1 MICFCGKELI
11 HSGDHM
17 YDECGYE
24 GNGIVS
30 NLTCPND
37 DCEVEIVFAHRKLE
51 DADNNQGKTEATQK
65 A

>member
-11 HSGDHM
+11 HTGDHM

-51 DADNNQGKTEATQK
+51 EDADSN
-65 A
+65 

>member
-1 MICFCGKELI
+1 
-11 HSGDHM
+11 M

-37 DCEVEIVFAHRKLE
+37 DCEVEIVFAYRKLE
-51 DADNNQGKTEATQK
+51 EDADSN
-65 A
+65 

>member
-24 GNGIVS
+24 GEGIVS
-30 NLTCPND
+30 NLSCPNEE
-37 DCEVEIVFAHRKLE
+37 CGVETVFVHYRIE
-51 DADNNQGKTEATQK
+51 DADSN
-65 A
+65 